1 MLDARLRTLID
12 PPLDAVGRRLAR
24 LGVTANS
31 VTWTGFLVGCGA
43 WALLALGSYGWALAL
58 ILLNRLADGLD
69 GAVAR
74 HARQTD
80 LGGYLDIVL
89 DFLFYSGVVFFF
101 AVGRPEAALPA
112 AFLIFSFVGT
122 GASFLAFAALAAKRG
137 ITTAARGSKSIYYLG
152 GLTEG
157 SETIALFVAICLLPQ
172 HFAWFAWGFGALC
185 WLTTAV
191 RIYQAMETFRR

>member
-1 MLDARLRTLID
+1 MLDARLRKIID
-12 PPLDAVGRRLAR
+12 PPLDRLGRRLAH
-24 LGVTANS
+24 LGVTANAI
-31 VTWTGFLVGCGA
+31 TWTGFAVGMGA
-43 WALLALGSYGWALAL
+43 WVLLALGNYGGALTC
-58 ILLNRLADGLD
+58 ILLNRLGDGLD

-74 HARQTD
+74 HGRVSD

-101 AVGRPEAALPA
+101 AVGRPEEALPA

-137 ITTAARGSKSIYYLG
+137 ITTAARGTKSIYYLG

-157 SETIALFVAICLLPQ
+157 TETIALFVAICLFPDA
-172 HFAWFAWGFGALC
+172 FAWFAWIFGGLC

-191 RIYQAMETFRR
+191 RIFMAVETFRR

>member
-1 MLDARLRTLID
+1 MLDARLRKIID
-12 PPLDAVGRRLAR
+12 PPLDRLGRRLAH

-31 VTWTGFLVGCGA
+31 VTWTGFFVGMGA
-43 WALLALGSYGWALAL
+43 WALLALESYPLALAC

-74 HARQTD
+74 HGRISD
-80 LGGYLDIVL
+80 LGGYLAIVL
-89 DFLFYSGVVFFF
+89 DFLFYSGVAFFF
-101 AVGRPEAALPA
+101 AVGRPEQALPA

-137 ITTAARGSKSIYYLG
+137 ITTAARGTKSIYYLG

-157 SETIALFVAICLLPQ
+157 TETIALFVAICLFPDL
-172 HFAWFAWGFGALC
+172 FAWFAWIFGGLC

-191 RIYQAMETFRR
+191 RIFMATETFKR

>member
-1 MLDARLRTLID
+1 MLDARLRKIID
-12 PPLDAVGRRLAR
+12 PPLDAVGQRLAR

-43 WALLALGSYGWALAL
+43 WVMLALGSYPWALAL

-74 HARQTD
+74 HRRISD

-137 ITTAARGSKSIYYLG
+137 VTTTARGSKSIYYLG

-157 SETIALFVAICLLPQ
+157 SETIALFIAICLLPQ
-172 HFAWFAWGFGALC
+172 YFAWFAWIFGGLC
-185 WLTTAV
+185 WLTTIV
-191 RIYQAMETFRR
+191 RIYMAMETFRR